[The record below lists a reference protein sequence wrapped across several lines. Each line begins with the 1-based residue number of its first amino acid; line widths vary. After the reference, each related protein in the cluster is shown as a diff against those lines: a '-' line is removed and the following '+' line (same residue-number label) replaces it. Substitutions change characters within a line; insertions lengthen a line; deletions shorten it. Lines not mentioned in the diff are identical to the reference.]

1 MSPNLKE
8 ISLFATEGYRTGTS
22 LNVRRYS
29 LRLDG
34 FVSMQ
39 ASLRGGE
46 FVTKPIVFKGSNL
59 LLNFSTSAA
68 GSIRI
73 EIQDSSGQPIGGYTL
88 AESPELFGDSVERSA
103 RWNGGSDVS
112 RLAGRPVRLRFVM
125 KDADLYS
132 LRFR

>member
-1 MSPNLKE
+1 MSANLKE

-29 LRLDG
+29 IRLDG

-39 ASLRGGE
+39 ASLLGGE
-46 FVTKPIVFKGSNL
+46 FVTKPIVFKGSSL
-59 LLNFSTSAA
+59 VLNFSTSAA

-73 EIQDSSGQPIGGYTL
+73 EIQEPSGQPIGGYSL
-88 AESPELFGDSVERSA
+88 AESPELFGDSLERTV
-103 RWNGGSDVS
+103 RWRASSDVS
-112 RLAGRPVRLRFVM
+112 QLAGRTLRLRFVM

-132 LRFR
+132 FRFR